1 MYSTQMRRQGVYK
14 GSIRL
19 RFRSPGWQGGDSV
32 RAIDVAVYAET
43 VPDEVA
49 AAIFRDNGIPFER
62 GEEYLPVHNAINALV
77 RGDDGGPA
85 DISRS
90 GVDPERH
97 KHMGQHPFVSRAD
110 TSKGVFMV
118 VPVSPQGGL
127 GHLEVTVLEGEGAE
141 EAVER
146 VTAGMAMKRGERER
160 LVIEVSGAMRRQ
172 LVDEEREMER
182 RLGKGPPWDTDVVLS
197 EPLRPVKAAAGAD
210 LGAEDES
217 LQRDEAML
225 QDRLFRMQHPPSCA
239 DR

>member
-1 MYSTQMRRQGVYK
+1 VYK

-19 RFRSPGWQGGDSV
+19 RFRPQGGQGGDSA

-49 AAIFRDNGIPFER
+49 AAIFRDYGIPFER

-77 RGDDGGPA
+77 RGDDGGA
-85 DISRS
+85 SDNSIS

-110 TSKGVFMV
+110 ASKGVFMV
-118 VPVSPQGGL
+118 VPVAVAAQGGL
-127 GHLEVTVLEGEGAE
+127 GHSEVTVYEGEGAE

-146 VTAGMAMKRGERER
+146 VSNGVALKREERER
-160 LVIEVSGAMRRQ
+160 LVREVSDAMRRQ

-182 RLGKGPPWDTDVVLS
+182 RMGKGSPWDGDVVLR
-197 EPLRPVKAAAGAD
+197 EPLTPGKADAGAD
-210 LGAEDES
+210 AGEEDEY
-217 LQRDEAML
+217 LQRDEAMV
-225 QDRLFRMQHPPSCA
+225 QGQLFRMQHPPSCT